1 MVGRRR
7 WSKHPRRHGHLT
19 RRGASMALTCCCF
32 LLRAHTIHV
41 VHPSCSFFGAEIGR
55 HLRHARSRRMVLKLR
70 PHFHVNLP
78 PRLDRRFPNVLEDQL
93 AFRALEIV
101 VSVSNMQP
109 KIGDMVESLDDE
121 LLHGLH
127 VNELALGASHTG
139 GQRMSHLHATL
150 TRGGKGSCTSCP
162 QRP

>member
-7 WSKHPRRHGHLT
+7 WSHPRRHGHLT
-19 RRGASMALTCCCF
+19 RRGASMALTCRCF
-32 LLRAHTIHV
+32 FRRAYTLR
-41 VHPSCSFFGAEIGR
+41 VHPSLLLLGAETGR
-55 HLRHARSRRMVLKLR
+55 HWRHARSRRMVLKLR

-93 AFRALEIV
+93 ALRALEIV

-109 KIGDMVESLDDE
+109 KIRDMVESLDDE
-121 LLHGLH
+121 LLHGLR
-127 VNELALGASHTG
+127 VNGLALGASRTG
-139 GQRMSHLHATL
+139 GQRMSYSHATL